1 MPPNWAYF
9 KMRCGWLGKA
19 KRNGDSWILGIPAAS
34 PGALANGSTIRGTLR
49 EVPLQNIFVAAWT
62 AVTTAALA
70 LNVFGDRSFLSEVAW
85 CAGNASRDCCWG
97 VLSGVPNK
105 KRTTSFQMPG
115 MARDPRFCA
124 IRAVMWVG
132 ASSENVNESDKS
144 VNEPSRERPR
154 GGWIGMVRGSFPS
167 WPLLGLSAPD
177 GEDREDTIEIHFS
190 YAIHA
195 DTTTRPNEVAAVQ
208 PSVRMEV
215 YRFFKK
221 LSELIMLDS
230 H

>member
-1 MPPNWAYF
+1 
-9 KMRCGWLGKA
+9 
-19 KRNGDSWILGIPAAS
+19 
-34 PGALANGSTIRGTLR
+34 
-49 EVPLQNIFVAAWT
+49 
-62 AVTTAALA
+62 
-70 LNVFGDRSFLSEVAW
+70 
-85 CAGNASRDCCWG
+85 
-97 VLSGVPNK
+97 
-105 KRTTSFQMPG
+105 
-115 MARDPRFCA
+115 
-124 IRAVMWVG
+124 
-132 ASSENVNESDKS
+132 
-144 VNEPSRERPR
+144 
-154 GGWIGMVRGSFPS
+154 MVRGSFPS
-167 WPLLGLSAPD
+167 WPLLGLSAPE